1 MGSPM
6 IVLTSTRSFIFS
18 IEVPRIPDADCSFIF
33 KPEKEK
39 PEEEKKEENKPSEP
53 KKNIFKEFYENQGFG
68 ATVELIQTAAAQLG
82 GFMGSI
88 YRAFVIENLKLLLKV
103 SSGDDAAQNAIKYG
117 KVCSAVYPS
126 MGFICS
132 NMKVKKY
139 EVNVVPD
146 FISQENK
153 AQFALSLSVRPIKLT
168 NAQKYKDVIRE
179 EKDLTKLVG
188 TESNFDVDSALRT
201 MLTYYECWQG
211 HDPRLID
218 RISIADEEITQHLKT
233 ELVQDR
239 TAPLMSI
246 QIDNF
251 PNEEGYFML
260 WELSISEK
268 ESGKRILPI
277 FVNSAMVLRPMAGK
291 RIMDDFLDVYGDTKV
306 FGKEIGGDIT
316 SNKKTYMLINAFTVS
331 PIDLKEKITATC
343 STICATLHQR

>member
-1 MGSPM
+1 MTALYIILGTIAL
-6 IVLTSTRSFIFS
+6 IVILFS
-18 IEVPRIPDADCSFIF
+18 IKVSVTAEYADSFSLDVQWLFMKAHIF
-33 KPEKEK
+33 PQTEEQKAKKAAKKAKKEEKKKKKKPEKEK
-39 PEEEKKEENKPSEP
+39 KEEDKPSEP

-168 NAQKYKDVIRE
+168 NAAVVLAFRLLFKV
-179 EKDLTKLVG
+179 LLKL
-188 TESNFDVDSALRT
+188 
-201 MLTYYECWQG
+201 
-211 HDPRLID
+211 
-218 RISIADEEITQHLKT
+218 LKG
-233 ELVQDR
+233 
-239 TAPLMSI
+239 S
-246 QIDNF
+246 
-251 PNEEGYFML
+251 
-260 WELSISEK
+260 K
-268 ESGKRILPI
+268 K
-277 FVNSAMVLRPMAGK
+277 K
-291 RIMDDFLDVYGDTKV
+291 
-306 FGKEIGGDIT
+306 
-316 SNKKTYMLINAFTVS
+316 NKSV
-331 PIDLKEKITATC
+331 
-343 STICATLHQR
+343 

>member
-1 MGSPM
+1 MAALYIILG
-6 IVLTSTRSFIFS
+6 IIALIIILFS
-18 IEVPRIPDADCSFIF
+18 IKVSVTAEYADSFSLDVQWLFIKLHIF
-33 KPEKEK
+33 PQTEEQKAKREAKK
-39 PEEEKKEENKPSEP
+39 AKKEEKKKEEDKPSEP

-168 NAQKYKDVIRE
+168 NAVVVLAFRLLFKV
-179 EKDLTKLVG
+179 LLKL
-188 TESNFDVDSALRT
+188 
-201 MLTYYECWQG
+201 
-211 HDPRLID
+211 
-218 RISIADEEITQHLKT
+218 LKG
-233 ELVQDR
+233 
-239 TAPLMSI
+239 S
-246 QIDNF
+246 
-251 PNEEGYFML
+251 
-260 WELSISEK
+260 K
-268 ESGKRILPI
+268 K
-277 FVNSAMVLRPMAGK
+277 K
-291 RIMDDFLDVYGDTKV
+291 
-306 FGKEIGGDIT
+306 
-316 SNKKTYMLINAFTVS
+316 NKSV
-331 PIDLKEKITATC
+331 
-343 STICATLHQR
+343 

>member
-1 MGSPM
+1 MTALYIILGI
-6 IVLTSTRSFIFS
+6 IVLIVILFS
-18 IEVPRIPDADCSFIF
+18 IKVSVTAEYADSFSLDVQWLFIKLHIF
-33 KPEKEK
+33 PQTEEQKAKREAKKAKKEEKKKKKPEKEK
-39 PEEEKKEENKPSEP
+39 PEEEKKEEDKPSEP

-168 NAQKYKDVIRE
+168 NAAVVLAFRLLFKV
-179 EKDLTKLVG
+179 LLKL
-188 TESNFDVDSALRT
+188 
-201 MLTYYECWQG
+201 
-211 HDPRLID
+211 
-218 RISIADEEITQHLKT
+218 LKG
-233 ELVQDR
+233 
-239 TAPLMSI
+239 S
-246 QIDNF
+246 
-251 PNEEGYFML
+251 
-260 WELSISEK
+260 K
-268 ESGKRILPI
+268 K
-277 FVNSAMVLRPMAGK
+277 K
-291 RIMDDFLDVYGDTKV
+291 
-306 FGKEIGGDIT
+306 
-316 SNKKTYMLINAFTVS
+316 NKSV
-331 PIDLKEKITATC
+331 
-343 STICATLHQR
+343 

>member
-1 MGSPM
+1 METDNLQDTLTL
-6 IVLTSTRSFIFS
+6 VLL
-18 IEVPRIPDADCSFIF
+18 
-33 KPEKEK
+33 KKKKKK
-39 PEEEKKEENKPSEP
+39 PEEEKKEEDKPSEP

-168 NAQKYKDVIRE
+168 NAVVVLAFRLLFKV
-179 EKDLTKLVG
+179 LLKL
-188 TESNFDVDSALRT
+188 
-201 MLTYYECWQG
+201 
-211 HDPRLID
+211 
-218 RISIADEEITQHLKT
+218 LKG
-233 ELVQDR
+233 
-239 TAPLMSI
+239 S
-246 QIDNF
+246 
-251 PNEEGYFML
+251 
-260 WELSISEK
+260 K
-268 ESGKRILPI
+268 K
-277 FVNSAMVLRPMAGK
+277 K
-291 RIMDDFLDVYGDTKV
+291 
-306 FGKEIGGDIT
+306 
-316 SNKKTYMLINAFTVS
+316 NKSV
-331 PIDLKEKITATC
+331 
-343 STICATLHQR
+343 

>member
-1 MGSPM
+1 MAALYIILG
-6 IVLTSTRSFIFS
+6 IIALIIILFS
-18 IEVPRIPDADCSFIF
+18 IKVSVTAEYADSFSLDVQWLFIKLHIF
-33 KPEKEK
+33 PQT
-39 PEEEKKEENKPSEP
+39 EEQKAKREAKKAKKEEKKPSEP

-168 NAQKYKDVIRE
+168 NAVVVLAFRLLFKV
-179 EKDLTKLVG
+179 LLKL
-188 TESNFDVDSALRT
+188 
-201 MLTYYECWQG
+201 
-211 HDPRLID
+211 
-218 RISIADEEITQHLKT
+218 LKG
-233 ELVQDR
+233 
-239 TAPLMSI
+239 S
-246 QIDNF
+246 
-251 PNEEGYFML
+251 
-260 WELSISEK
+260 K
-268 ESGKRILPI
+268 K
-277 FVNSAMVLRPMAGK
+277 K
-291 RIMDDFLDVYGDTKV
+291 
-306 FGKEIGGDIT
+306 
-316 SNKKTYMLINAFTVS
+316 NKSV
-331 PIDLKEKITATC
+331 
-343 STICATLHQR
+343 

>member
-1 MGSPM
+1 MTALYIILGIIAL
-6 IVLTSTRSFIFS
+6 IVILFS
-18 IEVPRIPDADCSFIF
+18 IKVSVTAEYADSFSLDVQWLFIKLHIF
-33 KPEKEK
+33 PQTEEQKAKREAKKAKKEEKKKKKPEKEK
-39 PEEEKKEENKPSEP
+39 PEKEKKEEDKPSEP

-168 NAQKYKDVIRE
+168 NAVVVLVFRLLFKV
-179 EKDLTKLVG
+179 LLKL
-188 TESNFDVDSALRT
+188 
-201 MLTYYECWQG
+201 
-211 HDPRLID
+211 
-218 RISIADEEITQHLKT
+218 LKG
-233 ELVQDR
+233 
-239 TAPLMSI
+239 S
-246 QIDNF
+246 
-251 PNEEGYFML
+251 
-260 WELSISEK
+260 K
-268 ESGKRILPI
+268 K
-277 FVNSAMVLRPMAGK
+277 K
-291 RIMDDFLDVYGDTKV
+291 
-306 FGKEIGGDIT
+306 
-316 SNKKTYMLINAFTVS
+316 NKSV
-331 PIDLKEKITATC
+331 
-343 STICATLHQR
+343 

>member
-1 MGSPM
+1 MTALYIILGTIAL
-6 IVLTSTRSFIFS
+6 IVILFS
-18 IEVPRIPDADCSFIF
+18 IKVSVTAEYADSFSLDVQWLFIKAHIF
-33 KPEKEK
+33 PQTEEQKAKKAAKKAKKEEKKKKKKPEKK
-39 PEEEKKEENKPSEP
+39 KKEEDKPSEP

-168 NAQKYKDVIRE
+168 NAAVVLAFRLLFKV
-179 EKDLTKLVG
+179 LLKL
-188 TESNFDVDSALRT
+188 
-201 MLTYYECWQG
+201 
-211 HDPRLID
+211 
-218 RISIADEEITQHLKT
+218 LKG
-233 ELVQDR
+233 
-239 TAPLMSI
+239 S
-246 QIDNF
+246 
-251 PNEEGYFML
+251 
-260 WELSISEK
+260 K
-268 ESGKRILPI
+268 K
-277 FVNSAMVLRPMAGK
+277 K
-291 RIMDDFLDVYGDTKV
+291 
-306 FGKEIGGDIT
+306 
-316 SNKKTYMLINAFTVS
+316 NKSV
-331 PIDLKEKITATC
+331 
-343 STICATLHQR
+343 

>member
-1 MGSPM
+1 MTALYIILGIIAL
-6 IVLTSTRSFIFS
+6 IVILFS
-18 IEVPRIPDADCSFIF
+18 IKVSVTAEYADSFSLDVQWLFIKLHIF
-33 KPEKEK
+33 PQTEEQKAKREAKK
-39 PEEEKKEENKPSEP
+39 AKKEEKKEEDKPSEP

-168 NAQKYKDVIRE
+168 NAVVVLAFRLLFKV
-179 EKDLTKLVG
+179 LLKL
-188 TESNFDVDSALRT
+188 
-201 MLTYYECWQG
+201 
-211 HDPRLID
+211 
-218 RISIADEEITQHLKT
+218 LKG
-233 ELVQDR
+233 
-239 TAPLMSI
+239 S
-246 QIDNF
+246 
-251 PNEEGYFML
+251 
-260 WELSISEK
+260 K
-268 ESGKRILPI
+268 K
-277 FVNSAMVLRPMAGK
+277 K
-291 RIMDDFLDVYGDTKV
+291 
-306 FGKEIGGDIT
+306 
-316 SNKKTYMLINAFTVS
+316 NKSV
-331 PIDLKEKITATC
+331 
-343 STICATLHQR
+343 

>member
-1 MGSPM
+1 MTALYIILGIIAL
-6 IVLTSTRSFIFS
+6 IVILCSVKVKITAEYGDSFSLDVQWLFIKLHIFPQT
-18 IEVPRIPDADCSFIF
+18 EEQKAKREA
-33 KPEKEK
+33 KKAKKEEKKKKK
-39 PEEEKKEENKPSEP
+39 PEEEKKEEDKPSEP

-168 NAQKYKDVIRE
+168 NAVVVLAFRLLFKV
-179 EKDLTKLVG
+179 LLKL
-188 TESNFDVDSALRT
+188 
-201 MLTYYECWQG
+201 
-211 HDPRLID
+211 
-218 RISIADEEITQHLKT
+218 LKG
-233 ELVQDR
+233 
-239 TAPLMSI
+239 S
-246 QIDNF
+246 
-251 PNEEGYFML
+251 
-260 WELSISEK
+260 K
-268 ESGKRILPI
+268 K
-277 FVNSAMVLRPMAGK
+277 K
-291 RIMDDFLDVYGDTKV
+291 
-306 FGKEIGGDIT
+306 
-316 SNKKTYMLINAFTVS
+316 NKSV
-331 PIDLKEKITATC
+331 
-343 STICATLHQR
+343 